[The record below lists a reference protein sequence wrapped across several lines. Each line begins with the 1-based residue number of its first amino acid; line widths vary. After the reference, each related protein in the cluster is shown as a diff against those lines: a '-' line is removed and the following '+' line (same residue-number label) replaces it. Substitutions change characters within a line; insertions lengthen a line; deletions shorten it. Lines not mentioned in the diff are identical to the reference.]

1 MKIVLKESAPA
12 KINLFLEVLDKREDG
27 YHNINTV
34 MQKIGLC
41 DTITIEIETDKDMSV
56 TVSCDDP
63 FVPENEDNICY
74 KAAKLYL
81 DSFGIKDV
89 SVKVAIEKRIPSA
102 AGLGGGSSDAAATL
116 NALNKYFKKTDTL
129 SLASLSASIGADV
142 PFFVCE
148 YKAAHCLGIGE
159 IITPCEPLEGG
170 CILLAKCS
178 EGISA
183 GAGYKALDSVKYE
196 RRSSDAMLD
205 ALSNKSYKDVLNA
218 LYNSFEYAVLP
229 IIKDAGDAKNIM
241 LCKGADNALMS
252 GSGPTVIGFF
262 DNQENAI
269 KVKKLLFDKGYTV
282 ALASL

>member
-27 YHNINTV
+27 YHNIDTV

-41 DTITIEIETDKDMSV
+41 DTITLEIETDKDMSV
-56 TVSCDDP
+56 TVSCDDHS
-63 FVPENEDNICY
+63 VPENEDNICY

-81 DSFGIKDV
+81 DSFGIKDI

-170 CILLAKCS
+170 CVLLAKCS

-183 GAGYKALDSVKYE
+183 GAGYKALDSVEYE

-269 KVKKLLFDKGYTV
+269 KVKKLLFDKGYT
-282 ALASL
+282 ATLASL

>member
-27 YHNINTV
+27 YHNIDTV

-41 DTITIEIETDKDMSV
+41 DTLTLEIETDKDMSV
-56 TVSCDDP
+56 TVSCDDHS
-63 FVPENEDNICY
+63 VPENEDNICY

-81 DSFGIKDV
+81 DSFGIKDI

-116 NALNKYFKKTDTL
+116 NALNKYFKKIDTL

-269 KVKKLLFDKGYTV
+269 KVKKLLFDKGYTF

>member
-27 YHNINTV
+27 YHNIDTV

-41 DTITIEIETDKDMSV
+41 DTITLEIETDKDMSV
-56 TVSCDDP
+56 TVSCDDHS
-63 FVPENEDNICY
+63 VPENEDNICY

-81 DSFGIKDV
+81 DSFGIKDI

-116 NALNKYFKKTDTL
+116 NALNKYFKKTDTQ

-170 CILLAKCS
+170 CVLLAKCS

-229 IIKDAGDAKNIM
+229 IIKDAWDAKNIM
-241 LCKGADNALMS
+241 LCEGADNALMS

-269 KVKKLLFDKGYTV
+269 KVKKLLFDKGYT
-282 ALASL
+282 ATLASL

>member
-27 YHNINTV
+27 YHNIDTV

-41 DTITIEIETDKDMSV
+41 DTLTLEIETDKDMSV
-56 TVSCDDP
+56 TVSCDDHS
-63 FVPENEDNICY
+63 VPENEDNICY

-81 DSFGIKDV
+81 DSFGIKDI

-116 NALNKYFKKTDTL
+116 NALNKHFKKTDTL

>member
-27 YHNINTV
+27 YHNIDTV

-41 DTITIEIETDKDMSV
+41 DTITLEIETDKDMSV
-56 TVSCDDP
+56 TVSCDDHS
-63 FVPENEDNICY
+63 VPENEDNICY
-74 KAAKLYL
+74 KATKLYL
-81 DSFGIKDV
+81 DSFGIKDI
-89 SVKVAIEKRIPSA
+89 SLKVAIEKRIPSA

-116 NALNKYFKKTDTL
+116 NALNKYFKKTDTT
-129 SLASLSASIGADV
+129 SLISLSASIGADV

-170 CILLAKCS
+170 CVLLAKCS

-196 RRSSDAMLD
+196 RRSSDAILD

-269 KVKKLLFDKGYTV
+269 KVKKLLFDKGYT
-282 ALASL
+282 ATLASL

>member
-27 YHNINTV
+27 YHNIDTV
-34 MQKIGLC
+34 MHKIGLC
-41 DTITIEIETDKDMSV
+41 DTITLEIETDKDMSV
-56 TVSCDDP
+56 TVSCDDHS
-63 FVPENEDNICY
+63 VPENEDNICY

-81 DSFGIKDV
+81 DSFGMKDV

-170 CILLAKCS
+170 CVLLAKCS

-196 RRSSDAMLD
+196 RRSSE
-205 ALSNKSYKDVLNA
+205 NILNA
-218 LYNSFEYAVLP
+218 LKNADYDSVMKNLYNSFEYAVFPL
-229 IIKDAGDAKNIM
+229 ITDAERAKNIM
-241 LCKGADNALMS
+241 LTHRASGALMS
-252 GSGPTVIGFF
+252 GSGPTVMGFF
-262 DNQENAI
+262 NSEEKALGAKDE
-269 KVKKLLFDKGYTV
+269 LLKTGYTV
-282 ALASL
+282 ALTSL

>member
-27 YHNINTV
+27 YHNIDTV

-41 DTITIEIETDKDMSV
+41 DTLTLEIETDKDMSV
-56 TVSCDDP
+56 TVSCDDHS
-63 FVPENEDNICY
+63 VPENEDNICY

-81 DSFGIKDV
+81 DSFGIKDI

-170 CILLAKCS
+170 CVLLAKCS

-269 KVKKLLFDKGYTV
+269 KVKKLLFDKGYT
-282 ALASL
+282 ATLASL